1 MWEKD
6 VHHLH
11 SFYIMSTWNWRSRAF
26 KTRVQR
32 ASLWTPQVPT
42 NLVALKMDLDFVFNL
57 IFESLKDIRSRKIRT
72 DVKIQ
77 KRKLPSWEFYGGRV
91 PSWLLKR
98 LLWRVM
104 YWKYIILCPSNNN
117 LFLWV
122 VAGSPSSYKNDL
134 TAFLFPPLIYF
145 LTSIVEFQSLICPL
159 WILCILCNLTFNILF
174 VA

>member
-26 KTRVQR
+26 KARVQR

-122 VAGSPSSYKNDL
+122 VVFGNLVPQLLQKRSDSIPFSPFDL
-134 TAFLFPPLIYF
+134 LFNIDCWVPKSDL
-145 LTSIVEFQSLICPL
+145 SIVNSLHTL
-159 WILCILCNLTFNILF
+159 
-174 VA
+174 